1 MCYKQL
7 AQLKHNLLT
16 LDYIDIADAT
26 YSRGLIAFGDLQDI
40 GAGLIER
47 NYDINGNIEYYAF
60 HYKSTLN
67 DEKITASLRF
77 GDTVLRPGESYE
89 SFY

>member
-7 AQLKHNLLT
+7 AQLKHDLLT

-26 YSRGLIAFGDLQDI
+26 YSKGSIAFGDLQDI
-40 GAGLIER
+40 GAGSIDR
-47 NYDINGNIEYYAF
+47 TFDINGNIEYYAF
-60 HYKSTLN
+60 HYNLILN

-77 GDTVLRPGESYE
+77 GDTVLHPGESYE